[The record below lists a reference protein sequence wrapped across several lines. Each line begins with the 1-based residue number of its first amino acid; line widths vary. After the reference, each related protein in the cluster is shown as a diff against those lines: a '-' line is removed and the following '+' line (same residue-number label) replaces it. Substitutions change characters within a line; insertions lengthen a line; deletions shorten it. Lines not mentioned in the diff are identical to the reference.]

1 MMAINRLRRFFV
13 RHFSMKGTYDNVG
26 IQNDP
31 LEKVVREKIS
41 FHDSMND
48 NIDFQVESPHT
59 VIPEVS
65 MDQEVDF
72 AWQGDLE
79 NYARGLTIPGE
90 AIERWISAGLLL
102 PDELKVAEKI
112 LKILR
117 ENKEVHQMH

>member
-1 MMAINRLRRFFV
+1 
-13 RHFSMKGTYDNVG
+13 MKGTYDNVG